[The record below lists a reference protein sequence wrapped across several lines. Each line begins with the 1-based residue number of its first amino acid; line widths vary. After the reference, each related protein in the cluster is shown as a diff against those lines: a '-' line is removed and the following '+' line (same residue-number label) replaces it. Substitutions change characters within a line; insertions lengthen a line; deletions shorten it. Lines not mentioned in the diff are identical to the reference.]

1 MAKGQKSLIK
11 EVVVVE
17 GIHDQQR
24 VQSIYPEIDCI
35 VTNGSVI
42 SEDTIALIA
51 QAKRTRGVI
60 LFLDPDFPGKKIM
73 NQILSA
79 VPGCK
84 IAFLNKKDAIS
95 KNRKKVGVEHAK
107 TEDIRQALEAL
118 FEVRE
123 ANPDPVSADVL
134 IALGLLNGSR
144 SQQLR
149 KVACEALRIPFC
161 NGKTFLKTINMLA
174 IPVSRI
180 VEVMQ
185 K

>member
-1 MAKGQKSLIK
+1 MAKGQNILIK

-35 VTNGSVI
+35 VTNGSVV
-42 SEDTIALIA
+42 SDGTIALIA
-51 QAKRTRGVI
+51 QANEKRGVI

-73 NQILSA
+73 NRILEE
-79 VPGCK
+79 VPNCK

-95 KNRKKVGVEHAK
+95 KNHKKVGVEHAK

-118 FEVRE
+118 FEVGD
-123 ANPDPVSADVL
+123 ANPNPVTSEEL
-134 IALGLLNGSR
+134 IALGLLNGSS
-144 SQQLR
+144 SQRLR
-149 KVACEALRIPFC
+149 KFVCEALHIPVC
-161 NGKTFLKTINMLA
+161 NGKTFLKIVNMLT
-174 IPVSRI
+174 IPVSHIR
-180 VEVMQ
+180 EVMQ

>member
-1 MAKGQKSLIK
+1 MAKGQKILIK

-24 VQSIYPEIDCI
+24 LQSIYPEIDCI

-42 SEDTIALIA
+42 SESTIALIA
-51 QAKRTRGVI
+51 QANEKRGVI

-73 NQILSA
+73 NQILSE
-79 VPGCK
+79 VPNCK

-95 KNRKKVGVEHAK
+95 KNHKKVGVEHAK

-118 FEVRE
+118 FEVGD
-123 ANPDPVSADVL
+123 AFLSPVGADEL
-134 IALGLLNGSR
+134 IALGLLNGTS

-149 KVACEALRIPFC
+149 RCVCEALHIPVC
-161 NGKTFLKTINMLA
+161 NGKTFLKIINILT

-180 VEVMQ
+180 REVMQ

>member
-1 MAKGQKSLIK
+1 MAKGQKPLIK
-11 EVVVVE
+11 EVIVVE

-24 VQSIYPEIDCI
+24 IQSIYPEIDCI

-42 SEDTIALIA
+42 SENTITLIA
-51 QAKRTRGVI
+51 QANEKRGVI

-73 NQILSA
+73 NQILDA
-79 VPGCK
+79 VPNCK

-95 KNRKKVGVEHAK
+95 KNHKKVGVEHAK

-118 FEVRE
+118 FAVRE
-123 ANPDPVSADVL
+123 ANLNPVTADML
-134 IALGLLNGSR
+134 IALGLLNGSH
-144 SQQLR
+144 SQEQR
-149 KVACEALRIPFC
+149 KVACEGLHIPVC
-161 NGKTFLKTINMLA
+161 NGKTFLKMINMLT

-180 VEVMQ
+180 REVMQ